1 MNKIMSLSFILRI
14 VISIIYLQTLYFKF
28 TGHPDSVYIFSELG
42 LEPYGRIGV
51 GVIELIV
58 SILLLINKTKLLSI
72 IVSLGIITGAIASHL
87 LVIGITIKE
96 DHGGLFTLAIIIF
109 TLNIVLIYLH
119 KTDFSKILKNK
130 IYLQ

>member
-1 MNKIMSLSFILRI
+1 MKITFLLSFVLRI
-14 VISIIYLQTLYFKF
+14 AISLIYLQTLYFKF
-28 TGHPDSVYIFSELG
+28 TGHPDSVYIFSKLG

-72 IVSLGIITGAIASHL
+72 IVSLSIITGAIASHL

-96 DHGGLFTLAIIIF
+96 DDGGLFTLAIIIF

-119 KTDFSKILKNK
+119 KTDFSRFLNYK
-130 IYLQ
+130 IYTK

>member
-1 MNKIMSLSFILRI
+1 MKTTTIISWVLRI
-14 VISIIYLQTLYFKF
+14 AISIIYLQTLYFKF

-130 IYLQ
+130 IYIK

>member
-1 MNKIMSLSFILRI
+1 MKKTSLLSFVIRI
-14 VISIIYLQTLYFKF
+14 AISLIYLQTLYFKF
-28 TGHPDSVYIFSELG
+28 TAHPDSVYIFSKLG
-42 LEPYGRIGV
+42 LEPYGRIGI
-51 GVIELIV
+51 GMLELIV
-58 SILLLINKTKLLSI
+58 AILLVLNKTKLLSI

-119 KTDFSKILKNK
+119 KTDFSKILNSK
-130 IYLQ
+130 IYTK